1 MFFAA
6 GWLPFVGWLLS
17 GFLVS
22 GVCFASAP
30 SRGVLFSLLWALALL
45 RWCGGVFCVRLVVH
59 SLFGFVTEL
68 IIVKHRE
75 SPACFSGW
83 QGFSVSRGGG
93 VELFLLACG
102 CACLLGLSGAGG
114 VCERDYVLRLVLCLG

>member
-1 MFFAA
+1 M
-6 GWLPFVGWLLS
+6 
-17 GFLVS
+17 
-22 GVCFASAP
+22 
-30 SRGVLFSLLWALALL
+30 
-45 RWCGGVFCVRLVVH
+45 FCVRLVVH

-68 IIVKHRE
+68 IIVKHRD

-83 QGFSVSRGGG
+83 WGFSVSRGGG

-114 VCERDYVLRLVLCLG
+114 VCERDYVLRIVLCLG

>member
-1 MFFAA
+1 M
-6 GWLPFVGWLLS
+6 
-17 GFLVS
+17 
-22 GVCFASAP
+22 
-30 SRGVLFSLLWALALL
+30 
-45 RWCGGVFCVRLVVH
+45 H

-102 CACLLGLSGAGG
+102 CACLLGLVGAGG
-114 VCERDYVLRLVLCLG
+114 VCYVFFLCVCSFCVVVEKVVGLVWWGFSVSLGGWFC